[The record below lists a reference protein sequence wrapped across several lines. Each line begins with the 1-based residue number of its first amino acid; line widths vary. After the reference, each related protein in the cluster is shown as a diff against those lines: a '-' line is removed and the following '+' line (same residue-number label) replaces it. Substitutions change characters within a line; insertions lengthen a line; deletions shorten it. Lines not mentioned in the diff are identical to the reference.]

1 MGSAARVLC
10 CRCGT
15 RCGTRALLDLL
26 LVLLGVDQ
34 GLEVATAIGLWRC
47 IGHGRQL
54 AANGERRALD
64 SARYGALDSAR
75 YGALLYHRTVAAEE
89 AAEEAAG
96 LLLLLLLLLLRLLL
110 RLRLRLLLLPPRSLA
125 CAPLAHSARAEEL
138 GTQEALEAARE
149 HHGAQAPHAPL
160 KVTQLEERTLHL

>member
-1 MGSAARVLC
+1 
-10 CRCGT
+10 
-15 RCGTRALLDLL
+15 
-26 LVLLGVDQ
+26 VDQ
-34 GLEVATAIGLWRC
+34 GLKEATALEHWRC
-47 IGHGRQL
+47 IGHGRPL
-54 AANGERRALD
+54 AANGERRPLD
-64 SARYGALDSAR
+64 SARYGARYGAHNRAR

-110 RLRLRLLLLPPRSLA
+110 RLRLLLLLLPPRSLA